1 MSGKGVVVTEEVR
14 AEADPIEQTLVVEMR
29 PTTTVTR
36 FLVHQIAVD
45 MARLALLARHDKA
58 CRDQR
63 VRHAVLEFDDQRLTA
78 PESYLDQ
85 IAQEPT
91 TYARRLQESIEGL
104 DLVIA
109 ALEALRVDLA
119 VPGRWG
125 YLHWERAENLLGRRP
140 HAIPATR
147 HSALCQ
153 AAMGDFRALQPEDG
167 AGLTEWERRAWAAE
181 QLAAELAARIE
192 RLKARRAELDP
203 EAVDQDRAE
212 AGDRALFDPSPA
224 AVLFRKYEA
233 ALRRSLYRALK
244 EFRELEAAAAATREA
259 EAEAREAEAA
269 AARAAEAAAVKA
281 RETVITSETKKTSES
296 LGSFLPAPAAAAPA
310 PPVRPSA
317 GPVRGVSG
325 PPEVP
330 GTVGGGRFRSS
341 LPPG

>member
-1 MSGKGVVVTEEVR
+1 MSGKGVVVTQEVR
-14 AEADPIEQTLVVEMR
+14 DEADPIEQALVVEMR

-36 FLVHQIAVD
+36 FLISQIAVD
-45 MARLALLARHDKA
+45 MARLVLLARHDRA

-63 VRHAVLEFDDQRLTA
+63 VRHAVLEFDDRRLTA
-78 PESYLDQ
+78 PEAYLDK
-85 IAQEPT
+85 IAEEPA

-167 AGLTEWERRAWAAE
+167 AGLSEWERRAWAAE
-181 QLAAELAARIE
+181 QLDAEIAARIE
-192 RLKARRAELDP
+192 RLRARRDELDP
-203 EAVDQDRAE
+203 AAVAQDRAE
-212 AGDRALFDPSPA
+212 AGDRALFDPSPE

-244 EFRELEAAAAATREA
+244 EFRELEAAAAAAREA
-259 EAEAREAEAA
+259 EAEA
-269 AARAAEAAAVKA
+269 ARAAEAEAARAAAAEEKA
-281 RETVITSETKKTSES
+281 REDDVTLKEGTVCEP
-296 LGSFLPAPAAAAPA
+296 LGSFFPA
-310 PPVRPSA
+310 PPAAPSG

-330 GTVGGGRFRSS
+330 GTVGGGRFGPSD
-341 LPPG
+341 PPR

>member
-1 MSGKGVVVTEEVR
+1 
-14 AEADPIEQTLVVEMR
+14 
-29 PTTTVTR
+29 
-36 FLVHQIAVD
+36 LVHEIAVD
-45 MARLALLARHDKA
+45 MARLALLARHDRA

-63 VRHAVLEFDDQRLTA
+63 VRHARREFDDQRLTA
-78 PESYLDQ
+78 PESYLEK
-85 IAQEPT
+85 IAAEPA
-91 TYARRLQESIEGL
+91 TYARRLQETPEGL

-153 AAMGDFRALQPEDG
+153 AAMGDFRALDPEDG
-167 AGLTEWERRAWAAE
+167 AGLGEWERRAWAAE
-181 QLAAELAARIE
+181 QLDAEIAARIE

-203 EAVDQDRAE
+203 AAVAQDRAE
-212 AGDRALFDPSPA
+212 AGDRALFDPSPE

-244 EFRELEAAAAATREA
+244 EFRELEAVAAA
-259 EAEAREAEAA
+259 AREAEAA
-269 AARAAEAAAVKA
+269 AREAEAEAAREAEAAAEKA
-281 RETVITSETKKTSES
+281 RESDVTPKEEKTYAH
-296 LGSFLPAPAAAAPA
+296 LGSFLPAP
-310 PPVRPSA
+310 PS
-317 GPVRGVSG
+317 GPSVSPVRGVSG

-330 GTVGGGRFRSS
+330 GTVGGGRFWPS
-341 LPPG
+341 PPPR